1 MTSLSLTRVFKG
13 LKGLRK
19 PESVVI
25 EIHQHTVFVLAQERL
40 SVLLVGAVAMSSHTG
55 SGETAAGGGGSK
67 RRAAD
72 ADQDGGETSAGGKI
86 PKLRFTMPTQKP
98 QDEYD
103 DDGGGEDDDMGGSS
117 DEEGEKDWTDMML
130 KANHSSRPLF
140 VGKNKH
146 IFLERFSAFFKFAEV
161 ARV

>member
-1 MTSLSLTRVFKG
+1 
-13 LKGLRK
+13 
-19 PESVVI
+19 VI
-25 EIHQHTVFVLAQERL
+25 EIHQHTVFVLAQEERL

-117 DEEGEKDWTDMML
+117 DEE
-130 KANHSSRPLF
+130 S
-140 VGKNKH
+140 
-146 IFLERFSAFFKFAEV
+146 ICSACIGLV
-161 ARV
+161 LRV

>member
-1 MTSLSLTRVFKG
+1 MSAYGRVR
-13 LKGLRK
+13 LRK
-19 PESVVI
+19 LTSKGWLFEK
-25 EIHQHTVFVLAQERL
+25 IHQHTVSCTGREV
-40 SVLLVGAVAMSSHTG
+40 VGLLVGAVAMSSHTG

-103 DDGGGEDDDMGGSS
+103 DDGVAAHGPSMTPSPGWLSKRNLLHDNLDI
-117 DEEGEKDWTDMML
+117 
-130 KANHSSRPLF
+130 RPNF
-140 VGKNKH
+140 
-146 IFLERFSAFFKFAEV
+146 
-161 ARV
+161 

>member
-1 MTSLSLTRVFKG
+1 M
-13 LKGLRK
+13 
-19 PESVVI
+19 
-25 EIHQHTVFVLAQERL
+25 IHQHTVFVLAQEERL

>member
-1 MTSLSLTRVFKG
+1 
-13 LKGLRK
+13 
-19 PESVVI
+19 
-25 EIHQHTVFVLAQERL
+25 
-40 SVLLVGAVAMSSHTG
+40 
-55 SGETAAGGGGSK
+55 
-67 RRAAD
+67 
-72 ADQDGGETSAGGKI
+72 
-86 PKLRFTMPTQKP
+86 
-98 QDEYD
+98 
-103 DDGGGEDDDMGGSS
+103 MGGSS

>member
-1 MTSLSLTRVFKG
+1 MSRVIDNKQV
-13 LKGLRK
+13 LR
-19 PESVVI
+19 
-25 EIHQHTVFVLAQERL
+25 AW
-40 SVLLVGAVAMSSHTG
+40 GAEAMSSHTG

-72 ADQDGGETSAGGKI
+72 ADQDGGETSAGGK
-86 PKLRFTMPTQKP
+86 
-98 QDEYD
+98 
-103 DDGGGEDDDMGGSS
+103 GGSS

>member
-1 MTSLSLTRVFKG
+1 MSRVIDNKQV
-13 LKGLRK
+13 LR
-19 PESVVI
+19 
-25 EIHQHTVFVLAQERL
+25 AW
-40 SVLLVGAVAMSSHTG
+40 GAEAMSSHTG

-67 RRAAD
+67 RRA
-72 ADQDGGETSAGGKI
+72 SA
-86 PKLRFTMPTQKP
+86 
-98 QDEYD
+98 ED